1 MRPTLVSFSLGEHEF
16 ALHAY
21 GFLVGLGFA
30 VAIIRLWRVGRRSG
44 MDGGRLLDLAFWCL
58 VTGVLGSRLAFV
70 LLNARAFVDAC
81 LGGTGDA
88 AGTRFSGCWAALRF
102 WEGGLV
108 FYGGVI
114 ASGAV
119 MLGFCRRERWSFW
132 SLGDLAAPALA
143 LGHAF
148 GRLGCFLAGCCFG
161 APTGARWAPAFPA
174 GSVAFDELQASGVL
188 SAGASHTPPLH
199 PTQLYE
205 AAGELLLF
213 AVLLGLQGRWSRVDP
228 RSPERARRP
237 GALLLT
243 YAAGYATLRFVV
255 EVFRDDAARGFV
267 AAFRVPA
274 LARLLG
280 LPADHPLF
288 LSVSQL
294 VSVVVVVAVGA
305 AVAWRRH
312 TAAAAPRQR
321 RS

>member
-30 VAIIRLWRVGRRSG
+30 VAIIRLWRVGRRMG

-70 LLNARAFVDAC
+70 LLNGRAFADAC
-81 LGGTGDA
+81 LAGTGTA
-88 AGTRFSGCWAALRF
+88 AGSRFAGCWAALRF

-119 MLGFCRRERWSFW
+119 MLWFCRRERWSFW
-132 SLGDLAAPALA
+132 TLGDLAAPALA

-161 APTGARWAPAFPA
+161 APSAAWWAPSFPA
-174 GSVAFDELQASGVL
+174 GSVAFDELQADGVL
-188 SAGASHTPPLH
+188 PAGANHTPPLH

-205 AAGELLLF
+205 AAGELVLF
-213 AVLLGLQGRWSRVDP
+213 AALLWLQGRWSRPDP
-228 RSPERARRP
+228 RRPDRAVRP

-243 YAAGYATLRFVV
+243 YAAGYAALRFAV
-255 EVFRDDAARGFV
+255 EVFRGDAARGFV
-267 AAFRVPA
+267 TALHTPA

-294 VSVVVVVAVGA
+294 ISVLVLLAVGVA
-305 AVAWRRH
+305 LAWRRR
-312 TAAAAPRQR
+312 AALPAPGRW
-321 RS
+321 S

>member
-16 ALHAY
+16 ALHTY

-30 VAIIRLWRVGRRSG
+30 VAIIRLWRVGRRMG

-58 VTGVLGSRLAFV
+58 VAGVLGSRLAFV
-70 LLNARAFVDAC
+70 LLNARAFADAC
-81 LGGTGDA
+81 LGGSGLA

-119 MLGFCRRERWSFW
+119 MLWFCQRERWSFW
-132 SLGDLAAPALA
+132 TLGDLAAPSLA
-143 LGHAF
+143 LGHAV

-161 APTGARWAPAFPA
+161 APTGARWAPEFPA
-174 GSVAFDELQASGVL
+174 GSVAFDELQASGLL
-188 SAGASHTPPLH
+188 SAGANHTPRLH

-205 AAGELLLF
+205 AAGELSLF
-213 AVLLGLQGRWSRVDP
+213 LVLLWLQGRWSRPDP
-228 RSPERARRP
+228 RRPDRALRP

-243 YAAGYATLRFVV
+243 YAGGYATLRFVV
-255 EVFRDDAARGFV
+255 EMFRGDAARGFV
-267 AAFRVPA
+267 AAFRAPA
-274 LARLLG
+274 LAGLLG

-294 VSVVVVVAVGA
+294 VSVLVLLAVGA
-305 AVAWRRH
+305 VIVWRRLRPDV
-312 TAAAAPRQR
+312 ASR
-321 RS
+321 RAS